1 MTEAGKVTRGRMG
14 RIDQLREDLRD
25 AIHKSLRGGVPQKTI
40 LQEVNA
46 ALAES
51 GDKPISAASLNRYV
65 NRPAIRALAERA
77 RIACEIGDAVARSA
91 EEGGGTNLDRGLV
104 QAGQTLAM
112 EALAEIDWDGFEPE
126 DRVKMVAN
134 FGLAVR
140 RFAASAA
147 VTDARERAIR
157 AEVAEVAAKEA
168 RRQGLSAEGAAKIR
182 AKVEGAE

>member
-1 MTEAGKVTRGRMG
+1 MADPGRVTRGRMG
-14 RIDQLREDLRD
+14 RVDQLRETLRD
-25 AIHKSLRGGVPQKTI
+25 AIHKSLRAGVPQKTI

-51 GDKPISAASLNRYV
+51 GGQPISAASLNRYV

-77 RIACEIGDAVARSA
+77 RIACEIGDAIARSA

-157 AEVAEVAAKEA
+157 AEVAERVTEEAK
-168 RRQGLSAEGAAKIR
+168 RQGLSPDTAAAIRAAIEGAS
-182 AKVEGAE
+182 